1 MIGVIDTPDY
11 RDTVD
16 QQIQSGGVHV
26 VTVVVEL
33 AAGCSDGR
41 SPSRAIT
48 TGHILGI
55 CNHTGRTERQCDGST
70 DRQSV
75 HTKFV
80 KDGLE
85 CCRHIG
91 LQVEC
96 F

>member
-11 RDTVD
+11 RDAVD

-41 SPSRAIT
+41 SPSRAIN
-48 TGHILGI
+48 TGDILGI
-55 CNHTGRTERQCDGST
+55 RNDTGCTERQRDGST

-75 HTKFV
+75 HAMYI
-80 KDGLE
+80 KDSLKGRRVGLE
-85 CCRHIG
+85 
-91 LQVEC
+91 VEC